1 MESRGPELTL
11 MYNESYPQI
20 VADRIP
26 GLMGN
31 SAPKAFGDA
40 FEMFEP
46 FYTRCA
52 EEGAGATFDDM
63 LLFLDRGFGPQEETY
78 VSFSLAPVI
87 GDDGT
92 ILGWFQH
99 VTETTKRKIGERR
112 MGTILQVGE
121 RTATAQNLKSFW
133 RELGAGLESDIY
145 DISFALLYSVY
156 EDPNSHLDSD
166 SSPLNFKTPCTKRL
180 SLEISVSVPP
190 DHPAAPAEVDANNL
204 TGITKYFYQAHR
216 TAEPLVLRVEDG
228 TLAEDLVKGLH
239 SRGFQDPCT
248 SVVIIEIIPTTGHA
262 STRDTVLGYLV
273 LGLNTRRPFDAEYKQ
288 FIQVLKRQITT
299 SMAAVLL
306 LEEEIRRGRTIAEQ
320 AVIDQ
325 QIMEEKLSRRTMEL
339 EERNLQL
346 KHFADC
352 VPVGIFVLEFS
363 PKDPN
368 GAYVYR
374 NDKWFEFAGSSH
386 DESNSAPGPSPLWDR
401 LDQDDALEIRNQ
413 WATFL
418 NSKGGTTSF
427 ECRVAKNNGLSSEE
441 QDSSMMWI
449 LTYAFSIR
457 DETGSLKSVFGSLT
471 DITAQKEAEG
481 IQKRR
486 MDDAIESK
494 RQQEAFIDV
503 TSHEMRNPLS
513 AIMISADDIMS
524 SLRSLEIGTTDTE
537 IKLDEVLKSSIDA
550 AQVIADCA
558 QHQKRIVDDILT
570 VSKLDSGLFSI
581 TPLSVQPIAI
591 VDNLLKMFESEF
603 ASASITQHLRIE
615 QTFKD
620 LNIENL
626 MLDSSRLLQI
636 LINLV
641 TNSIKFTKF
650 QDTRMITI
658 SIAASTTQPKTTIRK
673 NEYLPLRQF
682 REDLTT
688 KPEWGDGDVIYLEF
702 AVEDTGRGLTMDEKK
717 ILFIR
722 FSQAPKTHV
731 NYGGSGL
738 GLFISRELV
747 ELQGGQIGVASAGKH
762 MGSEFSFYVKARKSG
777 RAGSYATEGVRYSAL
792 RNDSLTAYAHNSP
805 INHDMDGET
814 TFSPASLDGESPLEE
829 PHVRHALI
837 VEDK

>member
-1 MESRGPELTL
+1 LCNRGPESTIL
-11 MYNESYPQI
+11 YNEAYPQI

-31 SAPKAFGDA
+31 SAPRAFGTA
-40 FEMFEP
+40 YSMFEP
-46 FYTRCA
+46 FYIRCA
-52 EEGAGATFDDM
+52 QAGAGATFEDM
-63 LLFLDRGFGPQEETY
+63 QLFLDRGFGPQEETY

-87 GDDGT
+87 GENAE

-99 VTETTKRKIGERR
+99 VTETTKRRIGERR
-112 MGTILQVGE
+112 MATILQVGE
-121 RTATAQNLKSFW
+121 KTATAQNLKSFW
-133 RELGAGLESDIY
+133 RELGAGLETDIY
-145 DISFALLYSVY
+145 DVSFALLYSVF
-156 EDPNSHLDSD
+156 EDPNAHSDSD
-166 SSPLNFKTPCTKRL
+166 SSFANGRAQSTKRY
-180 SLEISVSVPP
+180 SLEVSVSVPSG
-190 DHPAAPAEVDANNL
+190 HPAAPSEVDANNL
-204 TGITKYFYQAHR
+204 TGITEYFYQAHR
-216 TAEPLVLRVEDG
+216 TKEPLVLRVEDG

-248 SVVIIEIIPTTGHA
+248 SVVIIEIIPTTGHG

-288 FIQVLKRQITT
+288 FIQVLRRQITT

-320 AVIDQ
+320 AAFDQ
-325 QIMEEKLSRRTMEL
+325 QVMEDKLSLRTLEL
-339 EERNLQL
+339 EEKNLQL

-352 VPVGIFVLEFS
+352 VPVGVFVLEYS
-363 PKDPN
+363 PDTPN
-368 GAYVYR
+368 GAYIYR
-374 NDKWFEFAGSSH
+374 NDKWFELTGSELIGSSR
-386 DESNSAPGPSPLWDR
+386 DGEIPTKFSTSPLGER
-401 LDQDDALEIRNQ
+401 MNQDDAHNVEKL
-413 WATFL
+413 WAEFL

-427 ECRVAKNNGLSSEE
+427 AFRISRNNDISADGEDCST
-441 QDSSMMWI
+441 WI
-449 LTYAFSIR
+449 LAYAFSIV
-457 DETGSLKSVFGSLT
+457 DEAGSLKSVFGSLT
-471 DITAQKEAEG
+471 DITSQKLAEN

-486 MDDAIESK
+486 MDDALESK

-524 SLRSLEIGTTDTE
+524 SLSSLELYTPDAE
-537 IKLDEVLKSSIDA
+537 LRLDEVIKNSIDA

-581 TPLSVQPIAI
+581 TPLSVHPIAI

-603 ASASITQHLRIE
+603 ASASITQHLCIE
-615 QTFKD
+615 STFK
-620 LNIENL
+620 NL
-626 MLDSSRLLQI
+626 MIDKVLLDSSRLLQI

-641 TNSIKFTKF
+641 TNAIKFTKF

-658 SIAASTTQPKTTIRK
+658 SIGASTTQPSATLQG

-682 REDLTT
+682 REDLTA
-688 KPEWGDGDVIYLEF
+688 KSEWGDGESVYLEF
-702 AVEDTGRGLTMDEKK
+702 SVEDTGRGLTMDEKK
-717 ILFIR
+717 ILFMR

-747 ELQGGQIGVASAGKH
+747 ELQGGQIGVSSAGKH
-762 MGSEFSFYVKARKSG
+762 KGSEFSFYIKGRIASQAASNAANGSG
-777 RAGSYATEGVRYSAL
+777 YSVFQSEAQSAYAL
-792 RNDSLTAYAHNSP
+792 RSAID
-805 INHDMDGET
+805 HDMEVDT
-814 TFSPASLDGESPLEE
+814 SVSHASPVRQPR
-829 PHVRHALI
+829 PRHALI

>member
-1 MESRGPELTL
+1 
-11 MYNESYPQI
+11 
-20 VADRIP
+20 
-26 GLMGN
+26 MGN
-31 SAPKAFGDA
+31 SARKAFGPA
-40 FEMFEP
+40 WEMFEP
-46 FYTRCA
+46 FYIRCA
-52 EEGAGATFDDM
+52 EAGAGATFDDM

-87 GDDGT
+87 GDDAM

-112 MGTILQVGE
+112 MDTIRQVGE
-121 RTATAQNLKSFW
+121 RTATARNLKSFW
-133 RELGAGLESDIY
+133 RELGSGLHSDIY

-156 EDPNSHLDSD
+156 EDPNSHFDSD
-166 SSPLNFKTPCTKRL
+166 SSSVNSKAPSTKRL
-180 SLEISVSVPP
+180 SLEVSVAVPP
-190 DHPAAPAEVDANNL
+190 GHPAAPSEVDGNNL
-204 TGITKYFYQAHR
+204 TGMTRYFFQAHR

-228 TLAEDLVKGLH
+228 TLPEDLVKGLH

-248 SVVIIEIIPTTGHA
+248 SAVIIEIIPTTGHA

-288 FIQVLKRQITT
+288 FIQVLRRQITT

-320 AVIDQ
+320 AAIDQ
-325 QIMEEKLSRRTMEL
+325 QFMEEKLLLRTLEL

-363 PKDPN
+363 PEDPN

-374 NDKWFEFAGSSH
+374 NDKWFEFTGFSR
-386 DESNSAPGPSPLWDR
+386 DESNEAPGMSPLWDR
-401 LDQDDALEIRNQ
+401 LDQDDAHEIRKQ
-413 WATFL
+413 WTTFL

-427 ECRVAKNNGLSSEE
+427 ASRVAKHSDRPIEE
-441 QDSSMMWI
+441 EGNSMWI
-449 LTYAFSIR
+449 LTYAFSIY
-457 DETGSLKSVFGSLT
+457 DETGSLRSVIGSLT
-471 DITAQKEAEG
+471 DITSQKEAEG

-486 MDDAIESK
+486 MNDALESK

-513 AIMISADDIMS
+513 AIMISADEIMS
-524 SLRSLEIGTTDTE
+524 SLRSLDIRTLDT
-537 IKLDEVLKSSIDA
+537 KLDEVLRNSIDA

-603 ASASITQHLRIE
+603 ASESMTQHLRIE
-615 QTFKD
+615 PTFKD
-620 LNIENL
+620 LNIDKV

-641 TNSIKFTKF
+641 TNSIKFTKY
-650 QDTRMITI
+650 QETRMITI
-658 SIAASTTQPKTTIRK
+658 SIAASTTKPKTTLRG
-673 NEYLPLRQF
+673 NEYLPHRQC
-682 REDLTT
+682 RPDLSS
-688 KPEWGDGDVIYLEF
+688 KPEWGDGDIIYLEF
-702 AVEDTGRGLTMDEKK
+702 AVEDTGRGLTLDEKK
-717 ILFIR
+717 ILFMR

-762 MGSEFSFYVKARKSG
+762 MGSEFSFYIKARKTSPAALYAAKG
-777 RAGSYATEGVRYSAL
+777 RGYSVFHSDAQSAYGVRNAIDHGMGGDMAMSLGSAIAE
-792 RNDSLTAYAHNSP
+792 DSSHQPRA
-805 INHDMDGET
+805 
-814 TFSPASLDGESPLEE
+814 
-829 PHVRHALI
+829 RHALI